1 MTPHCLGKL
10 TSIDFLNEIGYDLTT
25 IQENGERGC
34 GMLWSTLGQV
44 KQQGLLYI
52 LLWMMPFIWVCCD
65 VKQPGLH
72 EIMLVLVPNIQIIFL
87 SIDDHI
93 ILKTLLV
100 LLYAHMHMYTH
111 HIILKI
117 LLVLLYA
124 SDFVRSSL

>member
-52 LLWMMPFIWVCCD
+52 LLWMMPFMWVCCCD
-65 VKQPGLH
+65 YHVQ
-72 EIMLVLVPNIQIIFL
+72 
-87 SIDDHI
+87 
-93 ILKTLLV
+93 
-100 LLYAHMHMYTH
+100 
-111 HIILKI
+111 
-117 LLVLLYA
+117 
-124 SDFVRSSL
+124 